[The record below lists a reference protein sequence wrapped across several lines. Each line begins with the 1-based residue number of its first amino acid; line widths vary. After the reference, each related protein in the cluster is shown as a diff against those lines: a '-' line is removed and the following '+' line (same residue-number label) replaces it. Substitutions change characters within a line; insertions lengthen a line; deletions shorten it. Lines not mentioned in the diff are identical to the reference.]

1 MFGFFPPPLFY
12 DFSFFFFFFFTPSCA
27 DNKRLPGGKS
37 LNKKHKVFANGSMV
51 IENVQ
56 KKTDQGTYYC
66 EASNE
71 KHAVRASVD
80 VTVIGKTRDSFA

>member
-1 MFGFFPPPLFY
+1 MF
-12 DFSFFFFFFFTPSCA
+12 PS
-27 DNKRLPGGKS
+27 DNKRLPGGKL
-37 LNKKHKVFANGSMV
+37 LNKRHKVFANGSIV

-71 KHAVRASVD
+71 KHVVRASVE
-80 VTVIGKTRDSFA
+80 VVVIGKHLCNKSKMAKQ